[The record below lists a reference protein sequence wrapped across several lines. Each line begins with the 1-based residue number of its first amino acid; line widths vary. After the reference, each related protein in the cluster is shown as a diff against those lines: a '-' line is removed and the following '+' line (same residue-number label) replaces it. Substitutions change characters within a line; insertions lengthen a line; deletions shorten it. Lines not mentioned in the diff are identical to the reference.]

1 MKGKM
6 YFLEEELD
14 KLYII
19 PISETEYSISIYTIF
34 DNEKNIKYF
43 EKYVNK
49 IIEYKEVSIEEFEN
63 KKKELL
69 NEKYIN
75 NIKSEINKLKITE
88 NETSIVNLVDAILDY
103 TINKKASD
111 IHIEGL
117 EKEVLIRVRIDGV
130 LNNLCR
136 INKKHQQKI
145 ISRIKILSNLDYTVK
160 NIPQD
165 SRFSYSFRDRTIDIR
180 VATTPTVYGEKIV
193 LRILDKQSIEY
204 TRDGIGLEGENLK
217 KVLNL
222 ITQPSGLILCVGPTG
237 CGKSS
242 TIYTI
247 LKYIKNDEINIITI
261 EDPVEHKIE
270 GINQIN
276 INEKT
281 GLSFETGLQAI
292 LRLDPDKIMVGEI
305 RNIDT
310 AITAMRAS
318 ITGRMVF
325 STLHTSDCP
334 STIYRLLDMGLER
347 YLISAGLIGIIS
359 QRLVRKL
366 CTCKKKVRSY
376 VDIYDEDLI
385 HYEAVGCEKCNNGYL
400 GRKAVYEILILNQ
413 EIKRAIN
420 NNATLE
426 ELTKIAIDS
435 DMVLLK
441 DAMKKELIEGV
452 TSVEEIRKNIMTIG
466 EI

>member
-14 KLYII
+14 ELYII
-19 PISETEYSISIYTIF
+19 PINETEYSISIYTIF

-43 EKYVNK
+43 EKYANK

-366 CTCKKKVRSY
+366 CTCKKKVKSY